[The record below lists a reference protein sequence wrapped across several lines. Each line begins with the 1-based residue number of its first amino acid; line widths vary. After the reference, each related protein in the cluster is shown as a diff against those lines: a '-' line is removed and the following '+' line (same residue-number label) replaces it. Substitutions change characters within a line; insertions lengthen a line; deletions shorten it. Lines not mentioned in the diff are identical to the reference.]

1 MQTSTMWDLVED
13 RISNFVLFI
22 KLLYEKLEDRY
33 EQEKYLS
40 VFKYFL
46 NEKSIIR
53 RIVTYFK
60 QQHNYFDINGLVAI
74 LTLILRFD
82 HANFIKHK
90 SQQ

>member
-1 MQTSTMWDLVED
+1 MWDLVED

-60 QQHNYFDINGLVAI
+60 
-74 LTLILRFD
+74 
-82 HANFIKHK
+82 
-90 SQQ
+90 